1 MKYQVQ
7 LTPQLVFC
15 LTVEG
20 DSEADAIEVAEEKL
34 RDLLFAL
41 EEDGDIDW
49 VDKLDEPM
57 DSEVQALDPEESEEY

>member
-20 DSEADAIEVAEEKL
+20 DSEADAIEAAEEKL

-57 DSEVQALDPEESEEY
+57 DSEAQALDSEESEEY

>member
-20 DSEADAIEVAEEKL
+20 DSEADAIEIAEEKL

-41 EEDGDIDW
+41 EEDGDVDW
-49 VDKLDEPM
+49 VDKLDEQM
-57 DSEVQALDPEESEEY
+57 DSEVQALDSEESEEY